1 MYDVRRIILVIAL
14 IPVCVAAYA
23 ADTTKV
29 SKPSVYQGVTLKL
42 DLGAAA
48 LEAGLS
54 RGRLQQYELA
64 ANVRLARRFYP
75 TLEAGFGGGRA
86 ERGDSIRYHAYGGFF
101 RVGCDINPLK
111 RHPES
116 PHALLVGVRIASA
129 FQPKRADCWGE
140 VVLGCQVQVWE
151 NKRSS
156 VQGGLYMGWQGRLK
170 IMFTREA
177 EGLTAAQM
185 APIYVPGFGYRGD
198 TAWGLSYHLGW
209 KF

>member
-1 MYDVRRIILVIAL
+1 MKRKRLCNIVLFLLVCA
-14 IPVCVAAYA
+14 AAYA

-29 SKPSVYQGVTLKL
+29 AKPSVYQGVTLKF

-48 LEAGLS
+48 LEAVLS
-54 RGRLQQYELA
+54 HGGLQQYELA

-86 ERGDSIRYHAYGGFF
+86 EKGDSIQYHAYGGFF

-129 FQPKRADCWGE
+129 FHP
-140 VVLGCQVQVWE
+140 
-151 NKRSS
+151 
-156 VQGGLYMGWQGRLK
+156 
-170 IMFTREA
+170 
-177 EGLTAAQM
+177 
-185 APIYVPGFGYRGD
+185 
-198 TAWGLSYHLGW
+198 
-209 KF
+209 

>member
-1 MYDVRRIILVIAL
+1 MRRKRLCNIVLL
-14 IPVCVAAYA
+14 LWGCVGLWA
-23 ADTTKV
+23 ADTTEVK
-29 SKPSVYQGVTLKL
+29 KPSVYQGVTLKL

-48 LEAGLS
+48 LEAALNN
-54 RGRLQQYELA
+54 GRMQQIELA
-64 ANVRLARRFYP
+64 ANVRLAKRFYP
-75 TLEAGFGGGRA
+75 TIEAGVGGGKA
-86 ERGDSIRYHAYGGFF
+86 ERGDSIRYNAYGGFF

-140 VVLGCQVQVWE
+140 VVLGCQVQIWE
-151 NKRSS
+151 NKRSN

-170 IMFTREA
+170 IMFTRQA
-177 EGLTAAQM
+177 EGLTAEQM
-185 APIYVPGFGYRGD
+185 APIYVPGFGFRGD
-198 TAWGLSYHLGW
+198 TAWGLSYHIGW

>member
-1 MYDVRRIILVIAL
+1 MKRKRLCNIVLVL
-14 IPVCVAAYA
+14 LVCVAAYA

-185 APIYVPGFGYRGD
+185 AHIYVPGFGYRGD